1 MPPHDHDIDDSIR
14 RVQSGDVEAYTRV
27 VLQYQ
32 RRLRAIVAASCPP
45 GVDADEIAHEAFVE
59 AYKKIDAYEPGTDI
73 FAWLSTF
80 ARNLVL
86 RECTRAKRAA
96 HNRLG
101 YLRHVIATAAAER
114 LGSATTLAEDRV
126 NALRACLDRLDSHL
140 RSIVKKR
147 YTHDNPISRIAEELG
162 RTENAVKVQLC
173 GIRKKLRQC
182 VNARLAFGKTG
193 HE

>member
-1 MPPHDHDIDDSIR
+1 MPPQDHEIERRIR

-27 VLQYQ
+27 VLHYQ

-59 AYKKIDAYEPGTDI
+59 AYKRIDAYEIGTDF

-80 ARNLVL
+80 ARNLLL
-86 RECTRAKRAA
+86 RECTRAKRASQ
-96 HNRLG
+96 NRLG

-114 LGSATTLAEDRV
+114 IGSATTLVEDRV
-126 NALRACLDRLDSHL
+126 AALRTCLERLDAHL
-140 RSIVKKR
+140 RAIVKKR
-147 YTHDNPISRIAEELG
+147 YTQDNSISSIAEELG

-193 HE
+193 HG